1 MMKLI
6 YKNVLLLILV
16 IGVAKV
22 NTQANTLL
30 PGAKTEFTKTV
41 KKNYKMSA
49 DGDVSLSNKYGKIN
63 LKTWDRNEVVIEVT
77 ITAHARSESAAN
89 DIFNRINIDFAN
101 GSDYVK
107 AETQIETQKSSW
119 WSSGDKGDF
128 RIDYEVSM
136 PKAAS
141 LDLSNKYGD
150 SEIAAIG
157 GDANIVVK
165 YGNFNVLAVGKDT
178 KIDLGY
184 GNGTVGEINDAE
196 IVIKYSKIKLKAAEH
211 INVDSKYSKVYI
223 DKANKIKSTSKYDTY
238 ELGELKEL
246 SNEGK
251 YDHFEIERAN
261 HISAY
266 SKYTDFKIEEL
277 YSEGAFELSYG
288 GLAIESLKKGFKV
301 VSMDCEYTDCKI
313 YLDDNTAF
321 QLDAISDYASIK
333 YPGDM
338 EVTVEKTKNS
348 NQEVKGYRGNASAGM
363 IKARLRYG
371 GLKVR

>member
-1 MMKLI
+1 MKLI
-6 YKNVLLLILV
+6 YKNVLLLFLI

-30 PGAKTEFTKTV
+30 PGIKTEFTKTV

-49 DGDVSLSNKYGKIN
+49 DGDVTLSNKYGRIN

-77 ITAHARSESAAN
+77 ITAHARNESAAN

-165 YGNFNVLAVGKDT
+165 YGNFNILAVGKDT

-211 INVDSKYSKVYI
+211 VNVDSKYSKVYI
-223 DKANKIKSTSKYDTY
+223 DKANKIRSASKYDTY
-238 ELGELKEL
+238 ELGELEEL

-251 YDHFEIERAN
+251 YDHFEIEKVN
-261 HISAY
+261 HITAY

-277 YSEGAFELSYG
+277 YSEGVFELSYG
-288 GLAIESLKKGFKV
+288 GLAIESLKKGFKI

-313 YLDDNTAF
+313 YLDDNAAF
-321 QLDAISDYASIK
+321 QLDAISDYASIN